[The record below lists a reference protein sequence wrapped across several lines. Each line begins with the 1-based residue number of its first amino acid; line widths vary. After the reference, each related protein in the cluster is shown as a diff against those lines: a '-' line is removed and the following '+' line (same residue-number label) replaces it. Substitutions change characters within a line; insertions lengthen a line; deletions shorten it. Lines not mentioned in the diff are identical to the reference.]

1 MTVDDRLDAL
11 EARIAIADLV
21 HEYARMVR
29 RDTPDEVHTLFAPDG
44 WFEIRDGHPDRDE
57 FTVREWLGTP
67 QALHDYLAP
76 GKGKPHPIPL
86 IRNLMIE
93 VAGDTA
99 TANSMMDGPIF
110 GTDHRT
116 FGEYRD
122 TFRKVDGAW
131 LFASRTFTIY
141 SAG

>member
-1 MTVDDRLDAL
+1 MSEADRLERL
-11 EARIAIADLV
+11 EAHIAIADLV
-21 HEYARMVR
+21 HEYARLVR
-29 RDTPDEVHTLFAPDG
+29 RDLPEEVHRLFAPDG
-44 WFEIRDGHPDRDE
+44 WFEIRDGYPDRDA
-57 FTVREWLGTP
+57 FTVRERLESP

-93 VAGDTA
+93 ADGDTGI
-99 TANSMMDGPIF
+99 ANAMMDGPIP
-110 GTDHRT
+110 GTEHRI

-122 TFRKVDGAW
+122 TFRKVDGRW

-141 SAG
+141 RAA